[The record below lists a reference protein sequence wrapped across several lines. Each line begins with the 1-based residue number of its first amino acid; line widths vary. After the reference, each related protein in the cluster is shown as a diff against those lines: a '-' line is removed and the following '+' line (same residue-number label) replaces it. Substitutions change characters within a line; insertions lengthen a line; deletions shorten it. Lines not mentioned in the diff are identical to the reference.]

1 MEKIEQIKND
11 LRQIRRLSHSIDSKI
26 SAKERLERQK
36 ALLKD
41 PTETDKIE
49 RVISSLCIDEH
60 ITKATALEQKYIS
73 AIGALSPTE
82 QIIIIDSY
90 FNGLTYWQIGRKI
103 GYSESGVQKCINKAI
118 EKIAKSIKENGES

>member
-1 MEKIEQIKND
+1 MEKIEQIKSD

-41 PTETDKIE
+41 PTEIDKIE
-49 RVISSLCIDEH
+49 RVLSSLRIDEH
-60 ITKATALEQKYIS
+60 IAKSTALEQKYIS

-90 FNGLTYWQIGRKI
+90 FNGLTYWQIGRRI
-103 GYSESGVQKCINKAI
+103 GYSESGIKKRINKII
-118 EKIAKSIKENGES
+118 EYLANIIKESGED

>member
-1 MEKIEQIKND
+1 MEKIEQIKSD

-36 ALLKD
+36 AFLKD
-41 PTETDKIE
+41 PTEIDKIE
-49 RVISSLCIDEH
+49 RVISSLCIEEH
-60 ITKATALEQKYIS
+60 IAEASALEQKYIS

-90 FNGLTYWQIGRKI
+90 FNGLTYWQIGRRI
-103 GYSESGVQKCINKAI
+103 GYSESGIKKRINKII
-118 EKIAKSIKENGES
+118 ENLANIIKENGED